1 MSATVDVHG
10 AAELMKIHP
19 KTVLD
24 LINSGAIPAA
34 RVGRAYVMLTRDVL
48 AHVEQQIINQT
59 AERLSVAGRRNAT
72 ATRARRPG
80 LSRAGSRSASSSDG
94 SCAR

>member
-1 MSATVDVHG
+1 MSHSATVDING

-24 LINSGAIPAA
+24 LINAGTIPAA
-34 RVGRAYVMLTRDVL
+34 RVGRAYVLMTRDVL

-59 AERLSVAGRRNAT
+59 AEKLAIRGRRVRT
-72 ATRARRPG
+72 PARPLRQ
-80 LSRAGSRSASSSDG
+80 SA
-94 SCAR
+94 